1 MEPAMRVA
9 LIRGAIIGVLTAG
22 STFFTTLSAGM
33 AVDGVSDS
41 GALIMAG
48 IAAGTAFF
56 TIALARVGGEG
67 TIDAARDARDGR
79 VE

>member
-1 MEPAMRVA
+1 MEPAMKVA
-9 LIRGAIIGVLTAG
+9 LIRGSIIGVLTAG
-22 STFFTTLSAGM
+22 ATFFTTLSAGM

-48 IAAGTAFF
+48 ISAGTAFF
-56 TIALARVGGEG
+56 GIMVSRVGGEG

-79 VE
+79 IN